1 MKAKLR
7 HFAICVT
14 DLEASAEF
22 YQRVFGLQRVG
33 EETLEMGSGVYLSDG
48 VVNLALLKGSPGS
61 AMDGYVGSHHFGF
74 IVEDSAATAQA
85 IEQNGGQFFFSL
97 GDPEKHN
104 FEQKFKDPDGIVFD
118 ISSKGWLG
126 SSHD

>member
-1 MKAKLR
+1 MTARLR

-14 DLEASAEF
+14 DLEASAAF
-22 YQRVFGLQRVG
+22 YQKVFGLKRVG

-74 IVEDSAATAQA
+74 IVPDTEATGQA
-85 IEQNGGQFFFSL
+85 IEQNGGQFFFTL
-97 GDPEKHN
+97 GDPDKHN

-118 ISSKGWLG
+118 ISGKGWQG
-126 SSHD
+126 TSQA